1 MPSSMRSR
9 SDLAEVYLRM
19 TAEDS
24 KEPIDSVVFVSER
37 VSQIRGARLNVTYW
51 KVHKKNSNQW
61 LGHVLAFDARQPNN
75 AWPLFIESTR
85 NVVIDADEDAVAELD
100 KEYRYME
107 ELNREFVN
115 FGSGSTDFDVHWY

>member
-1 MPSSMRSR
+1 
-9 SDLAEVYLRM
+9 
-19 TAEDS
+19 
-24 KEPIDSVVFVSER
+24 
-37 VSQIRGARLNVTYW
+37 
-51 KVHKKNSNQW
+51 
-61 LGHVLAFDARQPNN
+61 VLAFDARQPNN